1 MSAQLLEA
9 LAEAPPVRAAGPG
22 ARVVVFQRGTVVVVP
37 PAEAARAGSA
47 ADPLAAP
54 PPFAWLA
61 PGGARAA
68 AARRAR
74 AAAAREAQAAGDP
87 FVRRAFDLLLAG
99 GGPAP
104 GTPEARPEVAPLG
117 EGGGGGAGEAPGGR
131 AGAAAA
137 PRAWAASF
145 PRLRHSALVFNLAV
159 AAAPA
164 AAAAAAARARAQDAL
179 DPRARFVVAGGV
191 ASRLAP

>member
-9 LAEAPPVRAAGPG
+9 LASAPPVRAAGPG
-22 ARVVVFQRGTVVVVP
+22 ARVVVFRGGTVVVVP

-47 ADPLAAP
+47 ADPLAGP
-54 PPFAWLA
+54 PPPLAWLA

-74 AAAAREAQAAGDP
+74 AAAGRAAQAAGDP

-99 GGPAP
+99 GAPAP

-117 EGGGGGAGEAPGGR
+117 AAPG
-131 AGAAAA
+131 
-137 PRAWAASF
+137 AWAAAF

-159 AAAPA
+159 AAAPGG
-164 AAAAAAARARAQDAL
+164 AAAAAARARARDAL
-179 DPRARFVVAGGV
+179 APEAILVVADGV
-191 ASRLAP
+191 AARLAP